1 MDMMTDYN
9 IDFAIKYLFY
19 IMVIQYMPCFP
30 TNICL
35 ELNNQHYPI
44 LGGKLQNWIHFS
56 LA

>member
-1 MDMMTDYN
+1 MDDEYN
-9 IDFAIKYLFY
+9 IDLAIKYLFY
-19 IMVIQYMPCFP
+19 VMVFQYMPCFP
-30 TNICL
+30 RNICL